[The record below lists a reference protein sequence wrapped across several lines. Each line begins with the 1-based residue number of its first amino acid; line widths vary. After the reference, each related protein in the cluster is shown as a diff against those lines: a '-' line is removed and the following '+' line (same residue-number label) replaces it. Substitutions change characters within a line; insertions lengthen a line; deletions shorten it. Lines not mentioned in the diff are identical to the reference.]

1 MLKKKI
7 KSMAIDKY
15 FQIVKNEYV
24 TIQLVPTKSNR
35 NNSTDA
41 IAALINKM
49 FVELKRFIRI
59 EDKKLIIQPQMKAS
73 YYIHITKEEVQF
85 YFIIPKVHLMKFKSK
100 FAETW
105 KNIEVKE
112 VPDIP
117 IDINKCTKYQLKYKM
132 NDALSLNVD
141 KRNNELLSANMS
153 VLEILE
159 SGESVG
165 ILYNFIPTS
174 EKESNYQKVNYKS
187 SIEKYKSGENLK
199 KSKNIID
206 LGIITVKFLINFLND
221 LINSILNNS
230 KQSSNVFISSEK
242 EISNSTNRKAKSDI
256 CKTQVV
262 VLSKSKEIEREKQLA
277 ISTCNT
283 FKRIEDDN
291 ELIYKQVTTKL
302 NEYTPRFYDV
312 DVLNTTVEECS
323 NFIAVPGKDII
334 ETYKII
340 EHNAILE
347 SPVPDCLQNG
357 EILIGSV
364 KVKENTQTAY
374 FSTHEQIQRAERVL
388 VGPKGSG
395 KTYKSMKLAINALNI
410 GRGVVNIDIIEDCK
424 LSKDIAK
431 ATPSDRLIRID
442 CSDINQIQA
451 FVYNEIPI
459 NESMTPF
466 QIVSNS
472 IKRAQQ
478 LQLLFDSINTDASQ
492 LTPRMIKYL
501 YAASAVVYSTKHNAS
516 LNDVLDCLSYPEKR
530 HEYIEKLNDE
540 LKQILENRIKK
551 LKELDKQEKSKVV
564 NCDIK
569 IDGILDRVSLLELS
583 LETEVALSK
592 TCDTNINFV
601 EAIQDNKVIL
611 IELPEDVFT
620 NQTLKNVMATFFLSK
635 VWLAKKQLSK
645 EQKNATELFFDEFYK
660 CPNAAR
666 IFEEIFA
673 EGRKYNLISTV
684 TLHSVYELSNKCRG
698 YLRSGGASYLLLFGC
713 DIQNFK
719 YLNEYF
725 SNCGYEEDDLINLK
739 EHQALCLIKNEEKN
753 YSSFVATLPA

>member
-1 MLKKKI
+1 MFKKKI
-7 KSMAIDKY
+7 KSMPIDKY
-15 FQIVKNEYV
+15 FQVVKNEYV
-24 TIQLVPTKSNR
+24 TIQLIPTKSNK
-35 NNSTDA
+35 NNSTDS

-49 FVELKRFIRI
+49 YVELKRFIRI

-73 YYIHITKEEVQF
+73 YYIHITKKEVQF
-85 YFIIPKVHLMKFKSK
+85 FFIVPKVHMIKFKSK

-105 KNIEVKE
+105 KNIEIKE
-112 VPDIP
+112 VENIP
-117 IDINKCTKYQLKYKM
+117 ININECTRFQLKYKM
-132 NDALSLNVD
+132 DDALSLNVD
-141 KRNNELLSANMS
+141 KRNNYLLESNMS

-159 SGESVG
+159 TDESVG
-165 ILYNFIPTS
+165 IFYNFIPTS
-174 EKESNYQKVNYKS
+174 EKESNYQKVNYKTA
-187 SIEKYKSGENLK
+187 IEKYKNGENLK

-206 LGIITVKFLINFLND
+206 LGIVTLKFLINFLND

-230 KQSSNVFISSEK
+230 NQSSNVFISSQK

-256 CKTQVV
+256 CKTQVII
-262 VLSKSKEIEREKQLA
+262 LSKSKEKEREKQLA

-291 ELIYKQVTTKL
+291 ELIHKEINIKL
-302 NEYTPRFYDV
+302 NEYSQRLCDV
-312 DVLNTTVEECS
+312 DILNTTVEECS
-323 NFIAVPGKDII
+323 NFIAIPGREII
-334 ETYKII
+334 ERHKNIK
-340 EHNAILE
+340 HNSILE
-347 SPVPDCLQNG
+347 SAVPECLQNG
-357 EILIGSV
+357 EMLIGPV
-364 KVKENTQTAY
+364 KVKETTQTAY

-395 KTYKSMKLAINALNI
+395 KTYKAMKLAINALEL

-424 LSKDIAK
+424 LSQDIAK
-431 ATPSDRLIRID
+431 ATPKDRLIRIN
-442 CSDINQIQA
+442 CADIDQIQG

-459 NESMTPF
+459 SSDMTPF

-472 IKRAQQ
+472 IKRGQQ
-478 LQLLFDSINTDASQ
+478 LQLLFDSINTEASQ

-530 HEYIEKLNDE
+530 NEYIDSLNDDF
-540 LKQILENRIKK
+540 KQILSNRVKK
-551 LKELDKQEKSKVV
+551 LKELDKVEKGKITNYDS
-564 NCDIK
+564 K

-592 TCDTNINFV
+592 NSDQNINFV
-601 EAIQDNKVIL
+601 EAIQNNKVIL

-645 EQKNATELFFDEFYK
+645 EQKTSTELFFDEFYK
-660 CPNAAR
+660 CPNAAK

-684 TLHSVYELSNKCRG
+684 TLHSVYELSTRCRN
-698 YLRSGGASYLLLFGC
+698 YLRSGGASYLLLYGC

-725 SNCGYEEDDLINLK
+725 SNNGYEEDDLINLK

-753 YSSFVATLPA
+753 YSSFVAKLPA